1 MVERGLCQGCNLSPD
16 LFPRYANRI
25 MKVVKELHG
34 IHIGGININNI
45 LYADDMTLIADS
57 EAKLQNL
64 LNAVVMESEQNVV
77 CPSTG
82 KNRSVWLYQ
91 NH

>member
-1 MVERGLCQGCNLSPD
+1 MD
-16 LFPRYANRI
+16 
-25 MKVVKELHG
+25 G
-34 IHIGGININNI
+34 IHISGININII